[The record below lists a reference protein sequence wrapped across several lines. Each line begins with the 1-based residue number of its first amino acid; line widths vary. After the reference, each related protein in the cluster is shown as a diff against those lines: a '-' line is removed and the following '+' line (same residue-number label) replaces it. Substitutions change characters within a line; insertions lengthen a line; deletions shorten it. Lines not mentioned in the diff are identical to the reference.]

1 MSLVTESVEGAVGIV
16 TLNDPATLNAM
27 TPALMGALSA
37 AIERTAA
44 REDVRALVLT
54 GAGRGFCSGQNLKAR
69 DALTGDLVESV
80 MHHYFPVFRALR
92 ECAVPVV
99 TAVNGVAAGGGFSL
113 AIASDFVLAAQSA
126 SFIQVF
132 SRIALIPDL
141 GSTWL
146 LPRMIGRM
154 RALQLMM
161 TNAPLSAAQA
171 KEWGLVLDVVPDDR
185 LMTEAK
191 GLAARLAEGPTATL
205 VATRRAVDQGFDSD
219 FASQFRRELE
229 IQREVR
235 SSHDAVE
242 GVAAFVEKRKARF
255 LGR

>member
-1 MSLVTESVEGAVGIV
+1 MSLVLERSEGAVGIV
-16 TLNDPATLNAM
+16 TLNDPGSLNAM

-37 AIERTAA
+37 SIERMAA
-44 REDVRALVLT
+44 REEVRALVLT

-80 MHHYFPVFRALR
+80 MRHYFPVFKALR

-146 LPRMIGRM
+146 LPRMVGRM

-161 TNAPLSAAQA
+161 TNAPLPAVEA
-171 KEWGLVLDVVPDDR
+171 KEWGLVLDVVADDK
-185 LMTEAK
+185 LMEAAIA
-191 GLAARLAEGPTATL
+191 LAAKLAEGPTATL

-219 FASQFRRELE
+219 FAAQFRRELE
-229 IQREVR
+229 IQRDVR
-235 SSHDAVE
+235 SSHDAIE

>member
-1 MSLVTESVEGAVGIV
+1 
-16 TLNDPATLNAM
+16 
-27 TPALMGALSA
+27 
-37 AIERTAA
+37 
-44 REDVRALVLT
+44 
-54 GAGRGFCSGQNLKAR
+54 
-69 DALTGDLVESV
+69 
-80 MHHYFPVFRALR
+80 
-92 ECAVPVV
+92 V

-161 TNAPLSAAQA
+161 TNAPLPAAQA
-171 KEWGLVLDVVPDDR
+171 KEWGLVLDVVADEK
-185 LMTEAK
+185 LMDEAIA
-191 GLAARLAEGPTATL
+191 LAAKLAEGPTATL
-205 VATRRAVDQGFDSD
+205 VATRRAVDQSFDSD
-219 FASQFRRELE
+219 FAGQFRRELE

-235 SSHDAVE
+235 STHDAVE

>member
-1 MSLVTESVEGAVGIV
+1 MSAVTETTKGAVGIV

-37 AIERTAA
+37 AIERMAA
-44 REDVRALVLT
+44 REDVRAIVLT

-69 DALTGDLVESV
+69 DALSGDLVESV
-80 MHHYFPVFRALR
+80 MRHYFPVFRALR

-161 TNAPLSAAQA
+161 TNAPLSAAEA

-185 LMTEAK
+185 LMDEA
-191 GLAARLAEGPTATL
+191 LALAGRLAEGPTATL

-219 FASQFRRELE
+219 FAGQFRRELE

-235 SSHDAVE
+235 GSHDAVE